1 MIQDLRYGIR
11 MLLRNRAFTTVVL
24 LTLALGI
31 GANTAIFSLVDAAM
45 LKVLPVEKPEQ
56 LVVFNRLNPVG
67 GGESFSY
74 PQFEQ
79 FLQRNQSFASVFGFA
94 FRQLKVS
101 VAGRTE
107 ESVIQLAT
115 DQYFSALGVRATL
128 GQTLNPTNDRIQ
140 SSIDRQVAVISDS
153 FWQRRFG
160 RDPAVIGRNI
170 IVNGAPI
177 DIIGVTPP
185 GFVGISLDYAVD
197 IWLPFSMQP
206 QIDGQS
212 QLTSSSRNLVRVM
225 ARLRP
230 GVTVPEASSDAELIF
245 QQSLR
250 SENASTEA
258 LAQKISLAPGGRPV
272 SDMRSMLSRP
282 LLMLMV
288 ITSLVLLIACANIAN
303 LLLAKAAS
311 RRREIAVRLSLGA
324 TRLRIIRQLLTESLV
339 LALIGG
345 VAGIFVGQWSNGI
358 LLRLAFNE
366 SNLGATPKPPGF
378 DLDWRILGFT
388 LAISLTAGVLFG
400 LAPATIATRQD
411 LISQLKEAT
420 TSVSAG
426 RRRLKLNQLLVS
438 VQLAA
443 SLVLLIVAGLFVRSF
458 QNLANVELGFNPNS
472 VQLRVA
478 TPPNYS
484 DVQRTDTWSRISDTI
499 ASYPDKVAAS
509 ASLPGLFSRYNF
521 YTDTTVEGV
530 PPRQGLSQGEHDV
543 VCAVTS
549 GFFATMEMT
558 LLKGRDF
565 GTQDHRKSV
574 RVAIINERL
583 GRRLFENRDPL
594 GEHLRIGNEAIE
606 VVGVVRDA
614 KYDSMLA
621 NAPPMLYVPL
631 EQSDDFPPAVSSP
644 VRFFEV
650 RTTTDAASSA
660 PVLQRFVQNIDDSLS
675 VESLPIGRLVD
686 RSLALQRLI
695 ARLTG
700 FFGSLGLV
708 LACLGVYGVMSY
720 TTVQRTS
727 EMGIRLALGAQ
738 RVNIIRMVLWEAMR
752 PVLIGIVIGL
762 GISFG
767 VVRLMVSG
775 LFGLRAMDPTTIL
788 MATAL
793 IIIVA
798 AAAAYLPARK
808 ASLVDPMIALRYE

>member
-11 MLLRNRAFTTVVL
+11 MLLRNRAFTAVVL

-45 LKVLPVEKPEQ
+45 LKVLPVEQPEQ
-56 LVVFNRLNPVG
+56 LVVFNRVNPVG
-67 GGESFSY
+67 RGESFSY

-79 FLQRNQSFASVFGFA
+79 FLERNQSFTSVFGFA
-94 FRQLKVS
+94 FRQLKVT
-101 VAGRTE
+101 VGGRTE

-115 DQYFSALGVRATL
+115 GQYFSALGVRAIL
-128 GQTLNPTNDRIQ
+128 GQTLTPANDRTQ
-140 SSIDRQVAVISDS
+140 RGVDRPVAVISDS
-153 FWQRRFG
+153 FWQRHFA
-160 RDPAVIGRNI
+160 RDQDVIGTS
-170 IVNGAPI
+170 IVINGSPVDVVGI
-177 DIIGVTPP
+177 TPP
-185 GFVGISLDYAVD
+185 GFVGVSLDYSVD
-197 IWLPFSMQP
+197 VWLPFSMQP

-212 QLTSSSRNLVRVM
+212 QLNSSSHNLVRVM
-225 ARLRP
+225 ARLRS
-230 GVTVPEASSDAELIF
+230 GVTVPEATSDAELIF

-250 SENASTEA
+250 AGDASTEA
-258 LAQKISLAPGGRPV
+258 LAQRISLAPGGRPV
-272 SDMRSMLSRP
+272 SDMRSMLARP
-282 LLMLMV
+282 LLMLSV
-288 ITSLVLLIACANIAN
+288 IVGLVLLIACANIAN

-366 SNLGATPKPPGF
+366 SYLGATPKPLGF

-420 TSVSAG
+420 SSVSPG
-426 RRRLKLNQLLVS
+426 RRRLRLNQLLVS
-438 VQLAA
+438 FQLAA

-458 QNLANVELGFNPNS
+458 QNLANVELGFNPNI
-472 VQLRVA
+472 VQIRVA
-478 TPPNYS
+478 TPPNYT
-484 DVQRTDTWSRISDTI
+484 DVQRADAWNRIWDTI

-509 ASLPGLFSRYNF
+509 GSLPGLFSRFNF
-521 YTDTTVEGV
+521 YTDTNVEGV
-530 PPRQGLSQGEHDV
+530 TPRKGLAQGEHDV
-543 VCAVTS
+543 VCVVTP

-583 GRRLFENRDPL
+583 ARRLFEDREPL
-594 GEHLRIGNEAIE
+594 SEHLSIGNEPIE
-606 VVGVVRDA
+606 VVGVVKDA
-614 KYDSMLA
+614 KYDSVLA

-631 EQSDDFPPAVSSP
+631 EQSVNFPPAGSSQ

-660 PVLQRFVQNIDDSLS
+660 PALQRFVQNIDESLS
-675 VESLPIGRLVD
+675 VESFPIARLVD

-708 LACLGVYGVMSY
+708 LACLGIYGVMSY
-720 TTVQRTS
+720 TTIQRTS

-738 RVNIIRMVLWEAMR
+738 RENIIRMVLWEAMR
-752 PVLIGIVIGL
+752 SVLVGIVIGL
-762 GISFG
+762 VISLG
-767 VVRLMVSG
+767 LVRLMVSG
-775 LFGLRAMDPTTIL
+775 LFGLSAMDPTTISL
-788 MATAL
+788 ATAL
-793 IIIVA
+793 IIVVA

-808 ASLVDPMIALRYE
+808 ASLVDPMVALRYE